1 MIKAISDR
9 PWIWIV
15 VAYLGMAAVM
25 AAFVVISVK
34 YEPKEVPVTQPH
46 GDY

>member
-1 MIKAISDR
+1 MIKAIADR
-9 PWIWIV
+9 PWIWII

-34 YEPKEVPVTQPH
+34 YQPREVSLTHPQS
-46 GDY
+46 DY